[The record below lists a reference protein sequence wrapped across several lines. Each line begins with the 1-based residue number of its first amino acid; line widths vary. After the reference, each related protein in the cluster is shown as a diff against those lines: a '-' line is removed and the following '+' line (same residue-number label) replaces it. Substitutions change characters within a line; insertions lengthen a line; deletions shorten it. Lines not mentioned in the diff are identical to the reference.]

1 MKKLCVCLVLIMIDL
16 IDCRICARGQ
26 FLTSDMSILTIKR
39 TWCSDFIEGGYVIAD
54 FQFRNK
60 KVYVKR
66 SGVTA
71 FIYHDGQHWCIAS
84 NTGSISPIAYSPSYD
99 MSVPTTGWIERCDN
113 SWKRPTYWDV
123 QGELVCK
130 ACPFNSD
137 SMEASYNIGQCLC
150 NPGTYGRV
158 GEACSLCAFGKFSSN
173 IGARTVKT
181 CTSCAMGSY
190 SQISGAT
197 TCLLCADRN
206 QSEAVYFSYS
216 GCEMTLSVTTE
227 VVNTTRIMPFPVTT
241 PTNEITVMIYDVL
254 FSFHISRNVDIHTK
268 YSIRNETAV
277 HLNTNIE
284 MVGLL
289 QTENYLDPARIRAS
303 FMVSSFSQDASRQI
317 ESILN
322 VETLNSVLMR
332 ATNGTITAMNL
343 VVSRKYAKE
352 ESSKHNTLLV
362 DFMGSLAGV
371 FCFIFIVIVIYII
384 VNRHK
389 IEPSPK
395 TLSASFDVS
404 SHRYCNVCLNVVI

>member
-1 MKKLCVCLVLIMIDL
+1 
-16 IDCRICARGQ
+16 
-26 FLTSDMSILTIKR
+26 
-39 TWCSDFIEGGYVIAD
+39 
-54 FQFRNK
+54 
-60 KVYVKR
+60 
-66 SGVTA
+66 
-71 FIYHDGQHWCIAS
+71 
-84 NTGSISPIAYSPSYD
+84 
-99 MSVPTTGWIERCDN
+99 
-113 SWKRPTYWDV
+113 
-123 QGELVCK
+123 
-130 ACPFNSD
+130 
-137 SMEASYNIGQCLC
+137 
-150 NPGTYGRV
+150 
-158 GEACSLCAFGKFSSN
+158 
-173 IGARTVKT
+173 
-181 CTSCAMGSY
+181 
-190 SQISGAT
+190 
-197 TCLLCADRN
+197 
-206 QSEAVYFSYS
+206 
-216 GCEMTLSVTTE
+216 MTLSVTTE